1 MFRRIIRQL
10 RCSLLQAMAEMLVS
24 VGSAMQGRVIRI
36 LRMLREDS
44 DRDVRY
50 YAERAIQQFTD

>member
-1 MFRRIIRQL
+1 
-10 RCSLLQAMAEMLVS
+10 MAEMLVS